1 MCDCLTKPTPCV
13 DCRSAEDYNAFSWD
27 SHPLFTFEDMVNMD
41 IVSKVKYHAAL
52 RPDVNANSL
61 FPEEH
66 PKAFHPR
73 ISLQLFNKFSK
84 FHKPQGTSCV
94 PTSGIPSD
102 SHDNDDHDDDDDRGA
117 SASSAPNPKAQG
129 GRERG
134 KRTVVPT
141 FPMVNNLLSAMWS
154 RTERL
159 QDKKIKAEAR
169 AIILTH
175 MQDANDK
182 IMALHADL
190 VPKRLKRYY
199 NLRDRVLG
207 LANGDDD

>member
-1 MCDCLTKPTPCV
+1 
-13 DCRSAEDYNAFSWD
+13 
-27 SHPLFTFEDMVNMD
+27 
-41 IVSKVKYHAAL
+41 
-52 RPDVNANSL
+52 
-61 FPEEH
+61 
-66 PKAFHPR
+66 
-73 ISLQLFNKFSK
+73 
-84 FHKPQGTSCV
+84 
-94 PTSGIPSD
+94 
-102 SHDNDDHDDDDDRGA
+102 
-117 SASSAPNPKAQG
+117 
-129 GRERG
+129 
-134 KRTVVPT
+134 
-141 FPMVNNLLSAMWS
+141 MVNNLLSAMWS

-199 NLRDRVLG
+199 SLRDRVLG